1 LRDAAE
7 SVKYR
12 QEDELAVPGEEQMSS
27 QGAMRLR
34 QILATGSHAELK
46 AAIVSIARELGFRYF
61 MYCGKFSR
69 IRNTCCEIHLDNCP
83 AGWHRYCL
91 DRGLDPLPG
100 PLRRLALQEV
110 TPVGWQP
117 AARKHHEA
125 FAKARKFGLMT
136 GVTLAVHGP
145 RGQWS
150 LSSFIMD
157 HEGVAAQRRIRA
169 TLPDCQLVAC
179 AAHCAAS
186 RLVKR
191 RLDPAAQVRR
201 VVDTGCPELSER
213 EHQCLIR
220 LAAGKSTW
228 EIANA
233 LEISERTIVFHL
245 ANVREKLGAINSRHA
260 VARAISLNLIAAG

>member
-1 LRDAAE
+1 
-7 SVKYR
+7 
-12 QEDELAVPGEEQMSS
+12 MSS
-27 QGAMRLR
+27 QGAVRLG
-34 QILATGSHAELK
+34 QILATSSLAGLK
-46 AAIVSIARELGFRYF
+46 AAIVSIARELGFRYV
-61 MYCGKFSR
+61 MYRGRFSR
-69 IRNTCCEIHLDNCP
+69 LRNTYGEIRIDNCP
-83 AGWHRYCL
+83 AAWHRYCL
-91 DRGLDPLPG
+91 DHGLDSLPG
-100 PLRRLALQEV
+100 SLRRLALQEV
-110 TPVGWQP
+110 TPVAWQP
-117 AARKHHEA
+117 AARGHSEA

-157 HEGVAAQRRIRA
+157 IEGVAAQRRIRA
-169 TLPDCQLVAC
+169 VLPDCQLVAC

-191 RLDPAAQVRR
+191 RLDAAMPVRR
-201 VVDTGCPELSER
+201 VVDTACPALSDRER
-213 EHQCLIR
+213 QCLIR
-220 LAAGKSTW
+220 LAAGKTTS
-228 EIANA
+228 EIAKL